1 MISQDAQDASFQ
13 RISYFPPSDAGIL
26 KINVY
31 ACPHKRSTAILVFD
45 KKEGNKSKS
54 IFVPHS
60 VYFLKQFPLT
70 TVLFLK
76 DGGNESCTQQA
87 VEKSNGRKIRIF
99 CLLFVIAQ
107 TAFPSGADLH
117 LNLRFPEHYPQFC
130 FFLKTG
136 VDIF

>member
-31 ACPHKRSTAILVFD
+31 VCPHKRSTAILVFD

-60 VYFLKQFPLT
+60 VYFLKQFPFT
-70 TVLFLK
+70 TVLFFLK
-76 DGGNESCTQQA
+76 TRAMKA
-87 VEKSNGRKIRIF
+87 VRNKPLRKATEEKSGF
-99 CLLFVIAQ
+99 FVFVIAQ